1 MFIIKKKYYLIIENT
16 KDIKL
21 YNIKKKNKFT
31 IIYRNDK
38 TKEKIADLNRF
49 RAECKNKKIKLFIAN
64 NIKLAIELGS
74 DGIYISA
81 HNKNLKFNRYISSK
95 FKIIGSAHN
104 FREID
109 IKKRQGCTNIFLSR
123 LFKTDYAYKYGY
135 LGLIRFN
142 LFKKNFQNCHLS
154 PLGGI
159 RLSNL
164 NKIKD
169 VNCSSFVIL
178 SEVKKKPAKIF
189 SRLF

>member
-21 YNIKKKNKFT
+21 NNIKKKNKFI

-38 TKEKIADLNRF
+38 TKEKIDALYKF
-49 RAECKNKKIKLFIAN
+49 KAACKNKKIELFIAN
-64 NIKLAIELGS
+64 DLKLALKVGS

-81 HNKNLKFNRYISSK
+81 YNKNLKFNRYISSK
-95 FKIIGSAHN
+95 FKVIGSAHN
-104 FREID
+104 FREIS
-109 IKKRQGCTNIFLSR
+109 IKERQGCTNIFLSR
-123 LFKTDYAYKYGY
+123 LFKTNYPYKNDF

-142 LFKKNFQNCHLS
+142 LLKKNFQNCHLS

-159 RLSNL
+159 RFSNL
-164 NKIKD
+164 NKIKH

>member
-21 YNIKKKNKFT
+21 NNIKKKNKFT

-38 TKEKIADLNRF
+38 TKEKIDDLNRF
-49 RAECKNKKIKLFIAN
+49 RAECKKKKIKLFIAN
-64 NIKLAIELGS
+64 NIKQAIELGS
-74 DGIYISA
+74 DGLYISA

-95 FKIIGSAHN
+95 FKVIGSAHN
-104 FREID
+104 FREIN
-109 IKKRQGCTNIFLSR
+109 IKKIQGCTNIFLSR
-123 LFKTDYAYKYGY
+123 LFKTDYAYKDGY

-142 LFKKNFQNCHLS
+142 LLRKNFQDCHLS

-164 NKIKD
+164 NKIKN